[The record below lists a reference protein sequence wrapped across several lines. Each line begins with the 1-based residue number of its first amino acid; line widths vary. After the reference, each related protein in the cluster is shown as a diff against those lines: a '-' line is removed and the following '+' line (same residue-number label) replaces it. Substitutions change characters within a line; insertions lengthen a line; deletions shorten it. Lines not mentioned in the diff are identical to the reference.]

1 MSPGVR
7 RMPAPIMF
15 PTVTARPNVT
25 PRTVSSFARGKNVSV
40 ADAENG
46 CAVRH
51 SLRPSRKEATL
62 SDPDAEKFAGIQQQ
76 RAVQQLRRHVDEFM
90 SIDDE
95 GLREEELYHRVLAAV
110 HQLCAAILAC
120 E

>member
-1 MSPGVR
+1 MIQTPRNGQRVGSCAAMSPGVR

-40 ADAENG
+40 ADAENS

-51 SLRPSRKEATL
+51 FLRESIAGGKNL
-62 SDPDAEKFAGIQQQ
+62 SDPDAEKFD
-76 RAVQQLRRHVDEFM
+76 RREHAVAQLRRHVEDF
-90 SIDDE
+90 
-95 GLREEELYHRVLAAV
+95 
-110 HQLCAAILAC
+110 
-120 E
+120 